1 MRGHSRTSFPSGC
14 HFLRLKSRTV
24 KDNTVHRTV
33 GSLAVNHVPAFVN
46 LTTLN
51 TFQLATNG
59 GNRYPPLEFA
69 PGNVFIIEKPIRGST
84 RVKSG
89 GGMSNS
95 SLLRR
100 TSANSSISRQELHYL
115 KCRDE
120 RNVEI
125 LVPMSHPGEFV
136 EVLPSQFN
144 SANGDSTKL
153 SMPTEDIISAQKFPL
168 LARYVYG
175 GSRPRLT
182 SFSGLLTMLDSFEET
197 SIVGCVIDGASF
209 TLLEIPQSSPLL
221 FQIALNSHDL
231 FSLPVVRH
239 ALRVCETNGSTFAR
253 DLKFK
258 FKFAQRILHTGHRHA
273 SDDPPSATNSARMG
287 VTQTYLYL

>member
-1 MRGHSRTSFPSGC
+1 
-14 HFLRLKSRTV
+14 
-24 KDNTVHRTV
+24 NTVHRTV

-69 PGNVFIIEKPIRGST
+69 PGNVFIVEKPIRGST
-84 RVKSG
+84 RVNSASSSSSLFRRPSG
-89 GGMSNS
+89 NS
-95 SLLRR
+95 SM
-100 TSANSSISRQELHYL
+100 RQELHYL

-144 SANGDSTKL
+144 SGNGAGNKL

-175 GSRPRLT
+175 GGRPRLT

-197 SIVGCVIDGASF
+197 SVVGCVIDGASF

-239 ALRVCETNGSTFAR
+239 ALRVCETNGATFAS

-273 SDDPPSATNSARMG
+273 PDDPPSATNSARMG